1 MNVIPKIKKTV
12 AALILSALFCGCFY
26 DKKSELYPGDGL
38 TNACDTISTM
48 SYANHIAPILSS
60 FCLSCHSGSFPSG
73 NVLLD
78 NYASVNTYAGSGQ
91 LLGTI
96 NHISPY
102 SLMPPTAPLNQCQLR
117 QIELWVNAG
126 APNN

>member
-1 MNVIPKIKKTV
+1 MGLISKIKITFV
-12 AALILSALFCGCFY
+12 ALAFAAFFSGCFY

-38 TNACDTISTM
+38 SNACDTISNM
-48 SYANHIAPILSS
+48 SYANHISPILSS
-60 FCLSCHSGSFPSG
+60 FCISCHSGSFPSG

-78 NYASVNTYAGSGQ
+78 NYASVSTYAGTGQ

-102 SLMPPTAPLNQCQLR
+102 NLMPPTAPLNQCQLR